1 MQAIETKVIPATNTK
16 ATRVRATHPGNAEA
30 ITVGVS
36 SFNEIEEAHEHAAYL
51 LLKKLDW
58 EGEYVGGATKAGL
71 AWVCKSGGDS
81 YRAPAPVVEYSEA
94 KEIYEELLKE
104 ESK

>member
-16 ATRVRATHPGNAEA
+16 ETRVRATHPGNAEA
-30 ITVGVS
+30 ITVGAS
-36 SFNEIEEAHEHAAYL
+36 SFNFIEEAHEHAAYL

-58 EGEYVGGATKAGL
+58 DGEYVGGGTKAGM
-71 AWVCKSGGDS
+71 AWVCKSGGS
-81 YRAPAPVVEYSEA
+81 PVVEYSEA
-94 KEIYEELLKE
+94 KELFEELLKE